1 MINNNDYTYVL
12 YLNFENQF
20 EPTITIF
27 LGSCKDPIE
36 LYKSGLYI
44 DNVEEKYK
52 SYVLEWIDLYEKELD
67 PHEKYDLEYAFKH
80 NPLDE
85 FSYPIGNITLVIK
98 KINKFD

>member
-1 MINNNDYTYVL
+1 MTHDYTYVL
-12 YLNFENQF
+12 YINIENQF
-20 EPTITIF
+20 DVVKTIF

-36 LYKSGLYI
+36 LYTSGLYI

-67 PHEKYDLEYAFKH
+67 HHEKYDFEYAFKH

-85 FSYPIGNITLVIK
+85 FSYPIGNMTLVIK